1 MIKSPYMLKRAKAK
15 SEEGRLPGEWFRAKN
30 YRVQDGRIVAR
41 GPVEK
46 WDPLRVHVELWDAK
60 SATSP
65 GAELANIAQ
74 RVGVTEPMGAVE
86 ADSISLE
93 SQELIEEWCSRYG
106 PLGVGRHFA
115 RLTALAGDPS
125 ALTPRLR
132 RTLERAS
139 ATDAPNRLVLGSIE
153 RFALAGR
160 EASRATASGE
170 SDAESVFVFVAA
182 ARLFADA
189 FVSGSPAD
197 LRAEKAE
204 PLLAVVAP
212 AAVPSL
218 HVLSL
223 RWDSPSLLG
232 VLSILQLLDDADGR
246 TLGVCQWHKCGQV
259 FARRIPS
266 RQYCSD
272 RHQKTAEVHRARQ
285 RKG

>member
-1 MIKSPYMLKRAKAK
+1 MTTRPKTSAENRT
-15 SEEGRLPGEWFRAKN
+15 SPGEWFRAKS
-30 YRVQDGRIVAR
+30 YRVQNGLIVPR

-46 WDPLRVHVELWDAK
+46 WDPLRLHIELWDAK
-60 SATSP
+60 SPSSP
-65 GAELANIAQ
+65 GAELANIVQ
-74 RVGVTEPMGAVE
+74 WVGVTEPMGAVE
-86 ADSISLE
+86 ADNISLE
-93 SQELIEEWCSRYG
+93 SEALIEEWCSRYG

-115 RLTALAGDPS
+115 RLTALAGNPS
-125 ALTPRLR
+125 ALTPKLR
-132 RTLERAS
+132 QILELTAVADSSKRFVG
-139 ATDAPNRLVLGSIE
+139 RSIE

-160 EASRATASGE
+160 EASCTATSGE
-170 SDAESVFVFVAA
+170 SNAESVFAFVAA

-189 FVSGSPAD
+189 FLGGSPTD

-212 AAVPSL
+212 AAVPGL
-218 HVLSL
+218 HLLSM

-232 VLSILQLLDDADGR
+232 LLSILQLLDDANGCP
-246 TLGVCQWHKCGQV
+246 LGACQWHKCGRV
-259 FARRIPS
+259 FARRMPS

>member
-1 MIKSPYMLKRAKAK
+1 MPTQPKA
-15 SEEGRLPGEWFRAKN
+15 SAENRSVPGEWFRAKS
-30 YRVQDGRIVAR
+30 YRVQNGLIVAR

-46 WDPLRVHVELWDAK
+46 WDPLRLHVELWDAK
-60 SATSP
+60 SGTSP

-74 RVGVTEPMGAVE
+74 RVGVTEPTGAVE

-93 SQELIEEWCSRYG
+93 SEALIEEWCSRYG

-115 RLTALAGDPS
+115 RLTALATDPA
-125 ALTPRLR
+125 ALTPSVRGALQ
-132 RTLERAS
+132 RAS
-139 ATDAPNRLVLGSIE
+139 ATASPNRLVLGSLE
-153 RFALAGR
+153 RFEVAGR
-160 EASRATASGE
+160 EASRPTATDQSG
-170 SDAESVFVFVAA
+170 AESVFAFVAA

-189 FVSGSPAD
+189 FLGGSVTD

-204 PLLAVVAP
+204 ALLAVVSP
-212 AAVPSL
+212 TAVPGPGL
-218 HVLSL
+218 LSL

-232 VLSILQLLDDADGR
+232 LLSILQLLDDGNGCA
-246 TLGVCQWHKCGQV
+246 LGVCQWHKCGQV
-259 FARRIPS
+259 FARRLPS